1 MKVGV
6 SGNTQ
11 QTYKGLKL
19 LVSLGYDI
27 AFIFGLPDEQL
38 ESKVNSVN
46 LTEFANHYNIPL
58 YKTNNWED
66 VLSYEVDMVISLGD
80 SRYVPPFIIEKF
92 KVIGNH
98 GAIQIGRAHV

>member
-11 QTYKGLKL
+11 QTYKGLQL

-38 ESKVNSVN
+38 ESKVNSIKIN
-46 LTEFANHYNIPL
+46 PEIYSA
-58 YKTNNWED
+58 
-66 VLSYEVDMVISLGD
+66 YEMF
-80 SRYVPPFIIEKF
+80 RF
-92 KVIGNH
+92 KNFNEQFLFL
-98 GAIQIGRAHV
+98 AI